1 MILPLVRIPV
11 VDGIYGADRDG
22 DGDGDVFPERMRFL
36 HPDAAPSFLE
46 HLRPRVE
53 VSDMF
58 RSAEASLAAKA
69 SKQGVQPPAFSA
81 HNFGLAIDVD
91 VVNTLRAQGWEYG
104 DLLNFMAQ
112 HQWYCYRRDGKR
124 GKEDWHFTFLG
135 PEPREILSRIDPR
148 PWLGRRT
155 WSQAAELAIQ
165 QRFASQFMVDR
176 VSAQTALQKLRLY
189 SGKIDGKADG
199 LTDQAVGLFARQW
212 SLKPALGDPR
222 FQRVLAYVAA
232 DVQVAA

>member
-1 MILPLVRIPV
+1 
-11 VDGIYGADRDG
+11 
-22 DGDGDVFPERMRFL
+22 MRFL

-58 RSAEASLAAKA
+58 RSAEASLAARA
-69 SKQGVQPPAFSA
+69 SKQGVQPPAYSA
-81 HNFGLAIDVD
+81 HNFGLALDLDVD
-91 VVNTLRAQGWEYG
+91 NTCKANSWGYS
-104 DLLNFMAQ
+104 DLLNFMQ
-112 HQWYCYRRDGKR
+112 THQWYCYRRDRER

-135 PEPREILSRIDPR
+135 PDPIAILSRIDPR

-165 QRFASQFMVDR
+165 RRFAGQFTLDVR
-176 VSAQTALQKLRLY
+176 GVQASLQKLKLY
-189 SGKIDGKADG
+189 SGQIDGKPGG
-199 LTDQAVGLFARQW
+199 LTEQAVGLFARQW
-212 SLKPALGDPR
+212 GLSPDWGDPR
-222 FQRVLAYVAA
+222 FQRVLAYVSA